1 VHAPDRHGATH
12 VTVAD
17 RVREDEATGSG
28 PSGQQVLQRNS
39 VQQCRSH
46 RHRQA
51 SGRLPEDYFH
61 LDLSKD
67 ISDRGGGHHGR
78 SEITGIRKIENKK
91 NKKTK
96 KQKTWNKNKKQK
108 TGKRKRKRNF
118 SPFALC
124 TKHKAQTFFLFSMIP
139 VRISLQSQQTHQRR
153 AVDDPP
159 PTILSHDTHNHH
171 NHPRLTLHFTEC

>member
-1 VHAPDRHGATH
+1 MHAPDRHGATH

-51 SGRLPEDYFH
+51 SDKLPEDYFH

-78 SEITGIRKIENKK
+78 SEITGIRKIENK
-91 NKKTK
+91 
-96 KQKTWNKNKKQK
+96 
-108 TGKRKRKRNF
+108 
-118 SPFALC
+118 
-124 TKHKAQTFFLFSMIP
+124 
-139 VRISLQSQQTHQRR
+139 
-153 AVDDPP
+153 
-159 PTILSHDTHNHH
+159 
-171 NHPRLTLHFTEC
+171 E